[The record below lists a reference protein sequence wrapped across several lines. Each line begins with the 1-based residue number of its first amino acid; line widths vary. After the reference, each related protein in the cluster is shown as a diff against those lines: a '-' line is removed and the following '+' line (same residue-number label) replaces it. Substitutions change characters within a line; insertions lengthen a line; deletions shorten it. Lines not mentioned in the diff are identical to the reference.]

1 MGHVLSRNQ
10 RKLPSEHPNKFEAWR
25 HSSASRPWHRRFMAT
40 TSHLLSSQSRWART
54 PFFFNSASHLQRIGK
69 EKATCLQ
76 ELLEAIRIC
85 PDASIF
91 QHTFRTLGEHHFIRE
106 GFSNDFSH
114 WAFAAC
120 NEVGLAERLAAID
133 IREFTSIPVLRERLV
148 HLIETYLQKNA
159 RAATRLAMEPF
170 YLMAADLVVI
180 PTPYVARN
188 LEEFADG
195 LRKVSIHSI
204 SYHFIDA
211 RLRIKLNTNDFSLW
225 LEQEM
230 DMTQAAAKLNRI
242 DIYTSTLEGVR
253 RGILKIVEGETFRT

>member
-1 MGHVLSRNQ
+1 
-10 RKLPSEHPNKFEAWR
+10 
-25 HSSASRPWHRRFMAT
+25 MAT
-40 TSHLLSSQSRWART
+40 APEIPVSRARWARS
-54 PFFFNSASHLQRIGK
+54 PFYFNSASHLLRIGR

-76 ELLEAIRIC
+76 ELLDAIRSC

-91 QHTFRTLGEHHFIRE
+91 QHTFQTLEEHHFIKE

-120 NEVGLAERLAAID
+120 NEVELAERLAALD
-133 IREFTSIPVLRERLV
+133 VREFTSIPALREQLV
-148 HLIETYLQKNA
+148 HLLEAYLQKNP
-159 RAATRLAMEPF
+159 RAATKLAMEPF
-170 YLMAADLVVI
+170 YLMASDLVVI

-204 SYHFIDA
+204 YYHFIDA
-211 RLRIKLNTNDFSLW
+211 RLRLKLNTNDFSVW
-225 LEQEM
+225 LEQEL
-230 DMTQAAAKLNRI
+230 DMSQTADRLNRI

-253 RGILKIVEGETFRT
+253 RGILKVIEGEMARA